1 MYVLKGQTAVLECK
15 PESNPP
21 ATITWQR
28 NGVSLAGTGNQYN
41 IDNVQAE
48 DTGSY
53 TCKAKNN
60 RGSTQG
66 VVQLS
71 IGSKY

>member
-1 MYVLKGQTAVLECK
+1 MLACK

-28 NGVSLAGTGNQYN
+28 NGASLAGTGNQYN
-41 IDNVQAE
+41 IDNVQAK
-48 DTGSY
+48 DTGLY
-53 TCKAKNN
+53 TCKARNN
-60 RGSTQG
+60 KGSTQG